1 VADDAAATAVAPA
14 TAGPGSRRGDRPEL
28 LVQISMVAVI
38 VAVVAGAVVFS
49 WFNRRLAIPDP
60 TTWEPGRLV
69 TATFDPPTNK
79 VELFHNQG
87 DGQFYVHMAQDPFLR
102 QPERI
107 QGGPSEQ
114 AYRLQ
119 RPLYGWVG
127 WALTLG
133 DAGRAA
139 WVMVGLTVASVA
151 ALAAVVAAL
160 AARLGRSP
168 MWGLAI
174 LGFPG
179 IHVDLLRC
187 GPEALG
193 TALLGL
199 ALLALAPAWRVGPWG
214 VDRHRLSS
222 RRLVASLLCFA
233 LAGLTRE
240 SFLAV
245 PVVLSAVWWWQT
257 RARRSVSAGGWFRS
271 WGWPLVSVVPFLVW
285 VVVLRL
291 ALGAWSQGSGGG
303 EELAGE
309 RMASV
314 PFGGLVDALSAW
326 RVGEALSL
334 LLIVGPALLGV
345 VRSRSLEW
353 RSLIAVHVGLSATFG
368 FVVWYTW
375 VGFSRVLLPLSLVGL
390 LAVLDHRAASP
401 GPAPAAPDPPVSTR
415 RG

>member
-1 VADDAAATAVAPA
+1 MADAAATEVVPVID
-14 TAGPGSRRGDRPEL
+14 GRGSRRDDRHEL
-28 LVQISMVAVI
+28 RVQISVVAMI

-119 RPLYGWVG
+119 RPLYGWAG

-133 DAGRAA
+133 DASRAA
-139 WVMVGLTVASVA
+139 WVMVGLTVGSVA

-168 MWGLAI
+168 LWGLAV

-179 IHVDLLRC
+179 VHVDLLRC

-199 ALLALAPAWRVGPWG
+199 ALLVQAPAWRMGPWG
-214 VDRHRLSS
+214 VDRDRLSR
-222 RRLVASLLCFA
+222 RRLVVSLLCFA

-245 PVVLSAVWWWQT
+245 PVVLSAVWWWQS
-257 RARRSVSAGGWFRS
+257 RADRSVSAGGWFRS
-271 WGWPLVSVVPFLVW
+271 WGWPLVSVVPFLLW

-291 ALGAWSQGSGGG
+291 VLGAWSQGSGGG

-314 PFGGLVDALSAW
+314 PFGGFVDALSVW
-326 RVGEALSL
+326 RIGEVLSL
-334 LLIVGPALLGV
+334 LLIVGPAVLGV

-353 RSLIAVHVGLSATFG
+353 RSLIAVHIGLSATFG

-375 VGFSRVLLPLSLVGL
+375 VGFARVLLPLSLVSV
-390 LAVLDHRAASP
+390 LAVLDRRAGAT
-401 GPAPAAPDPPVSTR
+401 GPAPHRPDRTASR
-415 RG
+415 RGR

>member
-1 VADDAAATAVAPA
+1 
-14 TAGPGSRRGDRPEL
+14 
-28 LVQISMVAVI
+28 M
-38 VAVVAGAVVFS
+38 VFS

-87 DGQFYVHMAQDPFLR
+87 GAA
-102 QPERI
+102 
-107 QGGPSEQ
+107 EQ

-233 LAGLTRE
+233 LAGLTRD
-240 SFLAV
+240 SN
-245 PVVLSAVWWWQT
+245 
-257 RARRSVSAGGWFRS
+257 
-271 WGWPLVSVVPFLVW
+271 
-285 VVVLRL
+285 
-291 ALGAWSQGSGGG
+291 
-303 EELAGE
+303 
-309 RMASV
+309 
-314 PFGGLVDALSAW
+314 
-326 RVGEALSL
+326 
-334 LLIVGPALLGV
+334 
-345 VRSRSLEW
+345 
-353 RSLIAVHVGLSATFG
+353 
-368 FVVWYTW
+368 
-375 VGFSRVLLPLSLVGL
+375 
-390 LAVLDHRAASP
+390 
-401 GPAPAAPDPPVSTR
+401 
-415 RG
+415 

>member
-14 TAGPGSRRGDRPEL
+14 AAGPGSGRGDRPEL

-291 ALGAWSQGSGGG
+291 ALGAWSQGPVAARLAGGG
-303 EELAGE
+303 WPRCRSGAGRCALGLARRRGAVAAVD
-309 RMASV
+309 RGAGV
-314 PFGGLVDALSAW
+314 ARGGAQPEPGVAVADRRAR
-326 RVGEALSL
+326 RV
-334 LLIVGPALLGV
+334 VGH
-345 VRSRSLEW
+345 VRVRGL
-353 RSLIAVHVGLSATFG
+353 VHVG
-368 FVVWYTW
+368 
-375 VGFSRVLLPLSLVGL
+375 RVLAGAATA
-390 LAVLDHRAASP
+390 LAGRVARRARPP
-401 GPAPAAPDPPVSTR
+401 GRVAGPRPGRARPPGVHR